1 MIDQAVHPA
10 NTQAAEAALR
20 RDLVRG
26 DAAAASALPMLRYLV
41 AADQSAALS
50 EEILARVRGILSDI
64 AGQLLDALIGSADR
78 RAHASDEIAVLTRA
92 FLDDAALLAHVHAVA
107 LEWQLT
113 ERLQERLALDPVASP
128 FVRDRIASGDA
139 SARGFLSA
147 QARWS
152 QGQRRMA
159 LSVAE
164 LPEVVLEAVLAI
176 LRALVGAEPVL
187 SERASAVEREVRSSH
202 AAVSN
207 RLIWAERMVA
217 DLDPAVALSISQCGV
232 TLFLSALAL
241 ASGQVRD
248 ATVMATLPDQ
258 QARLALTL
266 IAAGAPA
273 DVTEE
278 QIRLIHGGTKL
289 PVGLAGIEEW
299 RAASILTNGATAQ

>member
-64 AGQLLDALIGSADR
+64 AGQLLDALIGTADR
-78 RAHASDEIAVLTRA
+78 RAHAPDEIAVLTRA

-139 SARGFLSA
+139 SAHGFLSA

-164 LPEVVLEAVLAI
+164 LPEAVLEAVLAI
-176 LRALVGAEPVL
+176 LRALVGAEPAL

-266 IAAGAPA
+266 LAAGRPPM
-273 DVTEE
+273 
-278 QIRLIHGGTKL
+278 L
-289 PVGLAGIEEW
+289 PKNKSG
-299 RAASILTNGATAQ
+299 